1 VRAGGQGWFVQMD
14 ILAPVFAYLTVVA
27 GIVGGFFVAFS
38 LVFSPPGE
46 PSNAQRTA
54 AVVSVT
60 QSKGPLLVDAKKP
73 VLKGAV
79 ADNPPVNH
87 AVTVAP
93 TTQKR
98 EATAQAVAPQA
109 NPQQAMPKQVAA
121 AQKPAA
127 MDSRSKTKISR
138 AQWRQIVQQERSRR
152 VAQNSGFEARF
163 LGYAD

>member
-1 VRAGGQGWFVQMD
+1 MD

-27 GIVGGFFVAFS
+27 GILGGFLVAFS

-46 PSNAQRTA
+46 QQSAQHSV
-54 AVVSVT
+54 AVVSAT

-79 ADNPPVNH
+79 ADNQPVNH
-87 AVTVAP
+87 APAVAP
-93 TTQKR
+93 ATQKR
-98 EATAQAVAPQA
+98 EVAAQATAPQA
-109 NPQQAMPKQVAA
+109 NPPKATPAQIAA
-121 AQKPAA
+121 VQKPAA
-127 MDSRSKTKISR
+127 IDPRSKSKISR

>member
-1 VRAGGQGWFVQMD
+1 MD
-14 ILAPVFAYLTVVA
+14 ILAPVFGYLTFVA

-38 LVFSPPGE
+38 LVFSSPGE
-46 PSNAQRTA
+46 QSTSRRSA
-54 AVVSVT
+54 AVVSAM

-73 VLKGAV
+73 ALKGAV

-87 AVTVAP
+87 AVAVAP

-98 EATAQAVAPQA
+98 ETTAQAATPQA
-109 NPQQAMPKQVAA
+109 NPPQANSSQAMPAQGAA
-121 AQKPAA
+121 AQKAA
-127 MDSRSKTKISR
+127 AIDTRPKSKISR

>member
-1 VRAGGQGWFVQMD
+1 MD
-14 ILAPVFAYLTVVA
+14 ILAPVFGYLTFVA

-38 LVFSPPGE
+38 LVFSPPSE
-46 PSNAQRTA
+46 PSGAQRSA
-54 AVVSVT
+54 AVVSAT

-73 VLKGAV
+73 ALKGAV
-79 ADNPPVNH
+79 ADNSAVNH
-87 AVTVAP
+87 AVAVAP

-98 EATAQAVAPQA
+98 ETTAQAATSQA
-109 NPQQAMPKQVAA
+109 NSPQAMPTQVAG

-127 MDSRSKTKISR
+127 IDTRPKSKISR